1 MARLLT
7 RRAPALGLLALAA
20 ADVVLITFA
29 LKAGAGPEAADPAAG
44 AAISS
49 SSSAAAKGPTPS
61 PGHSGASGQGTASA
75 PRSSPT
81 PGPGSARLMIEAVDG
96 KHAWRVFAG
105 TCDKGGAT
113 IERTSDGGATW
124 EHVTSPL
131 RTLTRLQ
138 PRSPE
143 AAFVVGADRSCKPQL
158 RSTVDK
164 GGSWAATAPAS
175 LAWYI
180 DPRNPRVVHAPGAGP
195 TRPCPGQG
203 AAIDLAASG
212 VGGAAVLCGDGRVMK
227 TASGGSSWSGA
238 GRVKGAV
245 ALAVSPAGAGHNYVI
260 RRGGPGCAGLQL
272 VRASVPARILSCAV
286 GDAPADAPASLSLTT
301 KGAWLAV
308 GNEVLHSP
316 DLRSWLTTPHS
327 S

>member
-1 MARLLT
+1 MAKLLT

-20 ADVVLITFA
+20 ADVVLISFA
-29 LKAGAGPEAADPAAG
+29 LQAGAGPEGADPAAG
-44 AAISS
+44 AAASS
-49 SSSAAAKGPTPS
+49 SPSVGTKGPKPS
-61 PGHSGASGQGTASA
+61 PSRFAAPGQGTANA

-138 PRSPE
+138 PREPG

-158 RSTVDK
+158 RSTVDH
-164 GGSWAATAPAS
+164 GDSWAATAPAS

-195 TRPCPGQG
+195 TKPCPGQG

-212 VGGAAVLCGDGRVMK
+212 TGGASVLCGDGSVLK
-227 TASGGSSWSGA
+227 TASGGSTWSGA

-245 ALAVSPAGAGHNYVI
+245 ALAVSPADTGQTYVI

-272 VRASVPARILSCAV
+272 VRTSVPARIVSCAAS
-286 GDAPADAPASLSLTT
+286 DAPADAPASLSLTA

-316 DLRSWLTTPHS
+316 DLRSWLTTQHS